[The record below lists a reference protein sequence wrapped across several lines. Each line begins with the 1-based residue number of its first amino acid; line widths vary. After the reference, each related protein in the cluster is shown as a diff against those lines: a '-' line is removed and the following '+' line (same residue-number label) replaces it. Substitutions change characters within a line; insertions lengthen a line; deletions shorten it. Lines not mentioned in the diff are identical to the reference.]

1 MLKKVLLIISTISI
15 MLLIFWFS
23 CQTGSESGGLSESI
37 MADILRVFIDL
48 DSMSITDQLVVIENY
63 DSYLRAFAH
72 MFVFFLLG
80 LSFSSLLVEYELKN
94 YILISLIFCLVY
106 SISDE
111 LHQLIFTANRSGEI
125 VDVVKD
131 FIGSS
136 VAVYTVYKFNKK
148 KYNRTINT

>member
-1 MLKKVLLIISTISI
+1 MLKKVLLIISTVTI
-15 MLLIFWFS
+15 MVMIFWFS

-37 MADILRVFIDL
+37 MADILRFIIDL
-48 DSMSITDQLVVIENY
+48 DSMSTSDQLAVIENY
-63 DSYLRAFAH
+63 DSYLRSFAH

-80 LSFSSLLVEYELKN
+80 LSFSSLLVEYDLKN
-94 YILISLIFCLVY
+94 YIAISLIFCLGY

-136 VAVYTVYKFNKK
+136 VAVYLVYKLNKK
-148 KYNRTINT
+148 NYN

>member
-1 MLKKVLLIISTISI
+1 MLKKFLLIISTITI
-15 MLLIFWFS
+15 MSLIFWFS

-48 DSMSITDQLVVIENY
+48 DSMSISDQLTVIENY
-63 DSYLRAFAH
+63 DKYLRSFAH

-80 LSFSSLLVEYELKN
+80 LSFSNLLLEYNIKKF
-94 YILISLIFCLVY
+94 ILYTLVFCLLY

-111 LHQLIFTANRSGEI
+111 LHQLVFTANRSGEI
-125 VDVVKD
+125 VDVIKD

-136 VAVYTVYKFNKK
+136 IAVYIVY
-148 KYNRTINT
+148 KYNRKKY